1 MGIVS
6 AGTPPFVRTK
16 ILVVLILDVVEYD
29 NTSWSTGLFG
39 AGWVA
44 QDKTKTSSLHVA

>member
-6 AGTPPFVRTK
+6 AGTPPLVRTK

-29 NTSWSTGLFG
+29 NTWSTGLFG